1 MGCGKRANPK
11 TGIGAERMTN
21 DEIRK
26 FIRETAPADVAMMVD
41 AAKTR
46 DNLCVILSLFPEG
59 RALTG
64 DKRASSSSSS
74 SGSGSLS
81 DSVAQMLKGA
91 KLVRGIMPER
101 VSMTSGNPIKKRMKV
116 RLDRRLGNVYNPRR
130 YQTVPMNYRFMMRK
144 EAMAKSGKM
153 ERLMRKQAAIDRLRR
168 KPVKVTSGSSS
179 DMSSN
184 KFILESSSNGSK
196 SGSSSKSLKNYGV
209 NSGSNKGIKVRGG
222 NLRSR
227 PENLDPLH
235 FGVLGGFNQN
245 LFRYFKTPISQT
257 RLLKNKPMRATR
269 VNRLPMPSFYDERT
283 GSKRTRVAHP
293 WPGRMN
299 PVTAEHRRLAQK
311 ELNRRKKVRREL
323 TELGLGSSS
332 SSGSNRD
339 DRAREKLRQ
348 QKQNEDAKE
357 YYKILDEIQKM
368 HPVTVMK
375 KRVRYHPKRWKGKWP
390 KPGSAGPISNQALV
404 FAMRNMMFKLSR
416 ANLLK
421 KTPKMLY
428 KNLAEKVGMSY
439 ENIKE
444 RKKIFKNLMSS
455 AVEKG
460 SRIPR
465 TTKIMKILRRRKPK
479 TYYNKMV
486 VTKAPT
492 LLRSSSSSGSSSS
505 RTRYTSSSGKSSR
518 SSS

>member
-1 MGCGKRANPK
+1 
-11 TGIGAERMTN
+11 
-21 DEIRK
+21 
-26 FIRETAPADVAMMVD
+26 
-41 AAKTR
+41 
-46 DNLCVILSLFPEG
+46 
-59 RALTG
+59 
-64 DKRASSSSSS
+64 
-74 SGSGSLS
+74 
-81 DSVAQMLKGA
+81 
-91 KLVRGIMPER
+91 
-101 VSMTSGNPIKKRMKV
+101 
-116 RLDRRLGNVYNPRR
+116 
-130 YQTVPMNYRFMMRK
+130 
-144 EAMAKSGKM
+144 
-153 ERLMRKQAAIDRLRR
+153 
-168 KPVKVTSGSSS
+168 
-179 DMSSN
+179 
-184 KFILESSSNGSK
+184 
-196 SGSSSKSLKNYGV
+196 
-209 NSGSNKGIKVRGG
+209 
-222 NLRSR
+222 
-227 PENLDPLH
+227 
-235 FGVLGGFNQN
+235 
-245 LFRYFKTPISQT
+245 
-257 RLLKNKPMRATR
+257 
-269 VNRLPMPSFYDERT
+269 
-283 GSKRTRVAHP
+283 
-293 WPGRMN
+293 MN

-332 SSGSNRD
+332 SSGSNRNI
-339 DRAREKLRQ
+339 R
-348 QKQNEDAKE
+348 DAKE

-505 RTRYTSSSGKSSR
+505 RTRYTSSSSKSS
-518 SSS
+518 S